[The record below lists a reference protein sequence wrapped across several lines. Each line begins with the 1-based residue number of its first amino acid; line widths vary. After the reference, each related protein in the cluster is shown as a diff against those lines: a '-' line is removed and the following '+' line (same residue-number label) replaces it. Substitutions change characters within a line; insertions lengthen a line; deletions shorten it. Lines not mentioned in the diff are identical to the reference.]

1 MKTLEVSKYMGP
13 SATANIKHNT
23 TSRQINIEFHTK
35 ALFTSVSITEYII
48 TSFQQKIIRYT
59 VMVNVST

>member
-1 MKTLEVSKYMGP
+1 MSLEVSKSMGP
-13 SATANIKHNT
+13 STVANIKHNP

-48 TSFQQKIIRYT
+48 ISFQPKIIRYA